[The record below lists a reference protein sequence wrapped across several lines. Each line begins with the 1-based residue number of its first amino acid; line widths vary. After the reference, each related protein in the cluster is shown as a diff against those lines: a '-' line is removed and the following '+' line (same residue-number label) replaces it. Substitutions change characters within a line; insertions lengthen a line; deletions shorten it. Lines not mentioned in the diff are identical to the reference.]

1 MSDNATAEPADGY
14 TWDEH
19 VRLLAFV
26 LTPLGMIF
34 IGVLETVLALAVL
47 WLLLPAEDRH
57 SD

>member
-1 MSDNATAEPADGY
+1 MSDDETAGPADSY

-34 IGVLETVLALAVL
+34 VGVLETVLALAVL
-47 WLLLPAEDRH
+47 WLLLPNETAA
-57 SD
+57 